1 MVERVP
7 GEDPDQVGRGQRPEV
22 GVRQSQ
28 GLTLWMYTA
37 TRFQLGGP
45 ALKPAQRFFS
55 RGGRKVGP
63 DLARRAHT
71 SRKMPGLQKFREN
84 RAAKQEPFPR
94 RQPKLHS
101 RSLIQF
107 AFYGL
112 DREAEMLGD
121 LCGRPLPF

>member
-1 MVERVP
+1 MGVQET
-7 GEDPDQVGRGQRPEV
+7 QRRRMGMRPAT
-22 GVRQSQ
+22 
-28 GLTLWMYTA
+28 GL
-37 TRFQLGGP
+37 QLT
-45 ALKPAQRFFS
+45 
-55 RGGRKVGP
+55 RGGLEPAKRFIPRVRRERRL

-71 SRKMPGLQKFREN
+71 SRKMPGLQKSREN